1 MRMSGAHHLG
11 VVRVRRR
18 AVVRVPAST
27 ANLGAGF
34 DCVGAAVDRCLTAS
48 VVVQPEPGLGTTIQ
62 RGGTLAGLD
71 VAPEEDWV
79 VVGLRAACE
88 VAGRKAPEALRIR
101 VSSNIPVARGLGSSA
116 AAVVAGAVA
125 ATGVVG
131 FTLTDEQLLDACAK
145 VEGHPDNVAAA
156 IHGGAVLVV
165 GAARVVPLTVARGLT
180 LVFAVPD
187 FEVTTRD
194 ARAVLPKEL
203 PHRTAT
209 QAAARGAAL
218 VHGLA
223 TGEADVLRVALD
235 DVLHVPFRRSL
246 IDGYDSVCS
255 AAVGAG
261 AFGATLS
268 GSGSTLVAVAPERQ
282 APAVAEAMR
291 STWEQHGVQA
301 DSFVNPSQVDGRSL
315 TVHLDCEDAPAT
327 AAAAC

>member
-1 MRMSGAHHLG
+1 MSGAHHLG

-48 VVVQPEPGLGTTIQ
+48 VVLQPEPEKGTTIQ

-79 VVGLRAACE
+79 VVGLRAACAA
-88 VAGRKAPEALRIR
+88 AGRQAPRALRIR

-125 ATGVVG
+125 ATGILG
-131 FTLTDEQLLDACAK
+131 FTLTDEQLLDACAE

-165 GAARVVPLTVARGLT
+165 PSAPARIVPLTVARGLT

-194 ARAVLPKEL
+194 ARAVLPREL

-223 TGEADVLRVALD
+223 TGEADALRAALD

-255 AAVGAG
+255 AAVTAG

-282 APAVAEAMR
+282 APAVADAMR
-291 STWEQHGVQA
+291 SAWEQHGVQA
-301 DSFVNPSQVDGRSL
+301 DSFVNPSQVDGRSVV
-315 TVHLDCEDAPAT
+315 VHVDCEDAPAT
-327 AAAAC
+327 VGAAC